1 MIDLVTLSFLGI
13 ALYIAVFYVLVV
25 SRPILDG
32 TSIDPGS
39 LFGYIQTLISSIIQL
54 IVWAYNLILA
64 IIRFVVEYWY
74 LFLLIPLLLFGGFI
88 LSVHNKA
95 LADSWDTFAITILQP
110 NTGPL
115 SDIIHYLPNLLR
127 VPLAWWNAW
136 IGVSNVLKRAI
147 VETFQSCT
155 ITRWG
160 DIATTIGEFALS
172 IVQGLGNWIL
182 SRFAV

>member
-1 MIDLVTLSFLGI
+1 M
-13 ALYIAVFYVLVV
+13 
-25 SRPILDG
+25 
-32 TSIDPGS
+32 
-39 LFGYIQTLISSIIQL
+39 
-54 IVWAYNLILA
+54 
-64 IIRFVVEYWY
+64 
-74 LFLLIPLLLFGGFI
+74 FLLIPLLLFGGFI

-110 NTGPL
+110 NAGPF
-115 SDIIHYLPNLLR
+115 SDIIHYLPTLLR

-136 IGVSNVLKRAI
+136 IGISNVLKRAI

-160 DIATTIGEFALS
+160 DIATAIGEFALS

-182 SRFAV
+182 SRFADELDVATMIQKLGAVFATFLEPLNCMCSMLGGLWDIIITVLNTPALSQWIHHLVNFVISIV